1 MRLFAI
7 GDLHLSSV
15 SDKPMN
21 IFGDNWENH
30 DKKIFEDWKKRVGED
45 DVVLVVGD
53 ISWATKIYDAK
64 YDLDLINDLPGKKY
78 FIRGNHD
85 YWWST
90 ATALNKLYDENMVFM
105 NTNFETFKNY
115 AICGTRGWLCPND
128 VIFEEKDETIYK
140 REAHRLRISL
150 ESAKKAGYE
159 DFIVIMH
166 YPPTNDK
173 FEDSLFMEV
182 LREFKPRHVIY
193 GHLHGEENFSFGL
206 KGNID
211 GINFHLVSC
220 DFLDFKL
227 KEIEDI

>member
-7 GDLHLSSV
+7 GDLHLSTV

-21 IFGDNWENH
+21 IFGDNWKNH
-30 DKKIFEDWKKRVGED
+30 DEKIFDDWKKKVRDED
-45 DVVLVVGD
+45 VILIVGD
-53 ISWATKIYDAK
+53 ISWATKLSDAK
-64 YDLDLINDLPGKKY
+64 YDLDLISSLPGKKY

-105 NTNFETFKNY
+105 NTNFEIYKNY

-128 VIFEEKDETIYK
+128 VVFEEKDEAIYN
-140 REAHRLRISL
+140 REAHRLKISL

-159 DFIVIMH
+159 NFIVMLH

-182 LREFKPRHVIY
+182 LREYKPKHVIY
-193 GHLHGEENFSFGL
+193 GHLHGEESFSFGI
-206 KGNID
+206 KGYVN

-227 KEIEDI
+227 KEIEDV